1 MDEIQMLQ
9 LDSIRE
15 TIDNLID
22 NLQKYIESLFDYM
35 RNQTGVPKEYMQYIE
50 KH

>member
-9 LDSIRE
+9 LDSIQK
-15 TIDNLID
+15 TID

-35 RNQTGVPKEYMQYIE
+35 RNQTGVSKEYM
-50 KH
+50 